1 MFRLFKVV
9 QIILVRMQ
17 LAKRNIMMDGCD
29 DENRH
34 ALKGI
39 QNGSYMGPC
48 IDYVKKKENTVLTS
62 ILRVSWVICFSQLDS
77 K

>member
-39 QNGSYMGPC
+39 QNGPYMGPC
-48 IDYVKKKENTVLTS
+48 IDYVKKKRKYCADFNSASFMGYL
-62 ILRVSWVICFSQLDS
+62 FSQLDT

>member
-39 QNGSYMGPC
+39 QNGPNMGPC
-48 IDYVKKKENTVLTS
+48 IDYVRKKRKYCADFNSASFMGYLFFPVG
-62 ILRVSWVICFSQLDS
+62 F
-77 K
+77 

>member
-1 MFRLFKVV
+1 MH
-9 QIILVRMQ
+9 IILVRMQ

-39 QNGSYMGPC
+39 QNRPYMGPC
-48 IDYVKKKENTVLTS
+48 IDYVKKIRKYCADFNSASFMGYLFFPVG
-62 ILRVSWVICFSQLDS
+62 F
-77 K
+77 